1 LKNKIKLKGV
11 VLIMNDKYFDYKDI
25 IEDMRKDD
33 IWEALTDNELLELI
47 EDCDWLFDDEDNPL
61 DL

>member
-11 VLIMNDKYFDYKDI
+11 VLIMDKYFDYKDI

-33 IWEALTDNELLELI
+33 IWETLTDNELLELI
-47 EDCDWLFDDEDNPL
+47 EDCDWLFDGEEFNPL
-61 DL
+61 DF